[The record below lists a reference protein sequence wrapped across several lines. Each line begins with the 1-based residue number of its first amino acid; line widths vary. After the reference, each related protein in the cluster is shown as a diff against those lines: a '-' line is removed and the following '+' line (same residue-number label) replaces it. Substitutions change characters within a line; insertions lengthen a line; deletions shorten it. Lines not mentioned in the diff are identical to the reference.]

1 MKRTTERGA
10 LAAAPRIPAQIPAT
24 AGSTPAIE
32 RVPGVPTFWLTRSG
46 LLVAGAILITTV
58 LWIAARR
65 SELATPAFWPWRGP
79 SQIVVLWSATLATL
93 SMLSVVRAQALE
105 SVFGGL
111 DAGVRLHRRLGL
123 AALLLMGIHGVLLA
137 ADAIATGQSAAAVLI
152 PFWVMS
158 ERTIDILVFYALI
171 GLGILAYDR
180 RMRHERWLKL
190 HRVIGVLF
198 LIGTLHAAME
208 PGTIQTSEPL
218 RTWIVILLLVGAA
231 AWTYRVVLF
240 LQLGPHYPYQVDS
253 VVPRGGQTVD
263 LVLRPLERRMMYEPG
278 TFVFLRVPS
287 FKGMEHELH
296 PFSISSSPLERNL
309 RVSVRQIGDFTQRI
323 SYLSL
328 GEDNPDY
335 WKARRPGRFHPI
347 SSLRAEDVDVYGPL
361 GGFSPHRF
369 QQYRRLVW
377 IGAGIGITPF
387 LAMLAFERSTLDRRR
402 IWLYYMV
409 RNRDEAVYDEEIRK
423 SRSCTGFSIE
433 YKLWVTGDHGRLTA
447 AQVTSDVAR
456 GDYAV
461 MLCGSMPFIS
471 DFRRQFRALGLPPQ
485 RIIAEELQFR
495 NAPPPKAARR
505 GPRS

>member
-1 MKRTTERGA
+1 MNRKAENEA
-10 LAAAPRIPAQIPAT
+10 HADAPHVPAQDPAAS
-24 AGSTPAIE
+24 AGIPAIE
-32 RVPGVPTFWLTRSG
+32 RVPGVPTTWLTRSG
-46 LLVAGAILITTV
+46 WLVAASLFITTV

-65 SELATPAFWPWRGP
+65 GDLANASFWPWRGP
-79 SQIVVLWSATLATL
+79 SQIVMLWSATLAML

-123 AALLLMGIHGVLLA
+123 TALLLMAAHGALLA
-137 ADAIATGQSAAAVLI
+137 ADALAQGQSVAAVLV

-158 ERTIDILVFYALI
+158 ARTIDILVFYALM

-180 RMRHERWLKL
+180 RMRHERWLTL

-198 LIGTLHAAME
+198 VAGTLHAAME
-208 PGTIQTSEPL
+208 PGTIQASEPL
-218 RTWIVILLLVGAA
+218 RTWIVILVLVGAA
-231 AWTYRVVLF
+231 AWIYRVLLF
-240 LQLGPHYPYQVDS
+240 LKLGPHYRYRVDC
-253 VVPRGGQTVD
+253 VVPRGAHTVD
-263 LVLRPLERRMMYEPG
+263 LVLQPLERRMMYEPG

-287 FKGMEHELH
+287 FKGMERELH
-296 PFSISSSPLERNL
+296 PFSISSSPLDRNL

-335 WKARRPGRFHPI
+335 WKARRPGPFHPV
-347 SSLRAEDVDVYGPL
+347 SALRAEDVDVYGPL
-361 GGFSPHRF
+361 GGFTPHRF

-387 LAMLAFERSTLDRRR
+387 LAMLAFERSALDRRR

-409 RNRDEAVYDEEIRK
+409 RSRDEAVYDEEIREAR
-423 SRSCTGFSIE
+423 SRTGFYIE
-433 YKLWVTGDHGRLTA
+433 YKLWVTGELGRLTA
-447 AQVTSDVAR
+447 AQVTADVAR

-461 MLCGSMPFIS
+461 MLCGSMPFVA
-471 DFRRQFRALGLPPQ
+471 DLRHQFRALGVPTQ

-495 NAPPPKAARR
+495 HAPPPKPAPT
-505 GPRS
+505 GPHS